1 MTLSGSGPSVVVWAE
16 PDRAAAVRAELESSL
31 PAGTTVLTLRVAR
44 RGARTA

>member
-16 PDRAAAVRAELESSL
+16 PERAGAVARELESTL

-44 RGARTA
+44 EGAHAA